1 MARVR
6 QRPEPIRHPQFP
18 RRIEKRPAPQNPL
31 PTIVRVLDPFP
42 HVAEHVI
49 QSECIW
55 RLLGHCMSP
64 IAAVAVVPGC
74 HINSGIHRRIAS
86 ATCRVFPF
94 RLLRQTHSDSVTVL
108 PGIDPANPIDGTI
121 GAFVQTWIFTCD
133 QCVRSLRNLSLTQPK
148 TPADRL
154 ILWPY
159 FPIEAIPIS
168 RGASHS
174 IHSSRDQNI
183 FQPVAWIYLQF
194 RRRKQAAEGKQRER
208 TSKLNFQTDAQCG
221 RLPETAPVPSALPA

>member
-1 MARVR
+1 
-6 QRPEPIRHPQFP
+6 
-18 RRIEKRPAPQNPL
+18 
-31 PTIVRVLDPFP
+31 
-42 HVAEHVI
+42 
-49 QSECIW
+49 
-55 RLLGHCMSP
+55 
-64 IAAVAVVPGC
+64 
-74 HINSGIHRRIAS
+74 
-86 ATCRVFPF
+86 
-94 RLLRQTHSDSVTVL
+94 
-108 PGIDPANPIDGTI
+108 
-121 GAFVQTWIFTCD
+121 
-133 QCVRSLRNLSLTQPK
+133 LRNLSLTQLK